1 MCLGSVENCNS
12 GSATM
17 VSHVQFPPHGKGRR
31 MLYTGKKEVG
41 KPIVSNNSLVAA
53 SLVVKHGL
61 QSEWASVTAAGG
73 LSSCSS
79 QVLEYSLSSCGPQ
92 A

>member
-1 MCLGSVENCNS
+1 MGFSLVAMSWG
-12 GSATM
+12 
-17 VSHVQFPPHGKGRR
+17 
-31 MLYTGKKEVG
+31 Y
-41 KPIVSNNSLVAA
+41 SLVAA